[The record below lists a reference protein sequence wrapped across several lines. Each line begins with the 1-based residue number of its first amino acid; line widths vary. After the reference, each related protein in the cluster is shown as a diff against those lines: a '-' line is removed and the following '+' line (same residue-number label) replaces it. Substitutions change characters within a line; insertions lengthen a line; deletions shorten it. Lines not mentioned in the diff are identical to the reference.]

1 MLSNTAASVPS
12 PRRNRGSAP
21 GSENMD
27 ENEARA
33 AVLTWCREVMG
44 RAMRGGV
51 QGQPP
56 CRVVDVARSE
66 PDPDRPYQRRDI
78 VYAEGETWREC
89 AGKLGL

>member
-1 MLSNTAASVPS
+1 MREP
-12 PRRNRGSAP
+12 
-21 GSENMD
+21 MD

-56 CRVVDVARSE
+56 CRVIDVARSE

-89 AGKLGL
+89 AGKLGLGDRDGHNGKSHPPVEVHAS

>member
-1 MLSNTAASVPS
+1 MGD
-12 PRRNRGSAP
+12 RRLAEIRT
-21 GSENMD
+21 MD

-56 CRVVDVARSE
+56 CRVIDVARSE